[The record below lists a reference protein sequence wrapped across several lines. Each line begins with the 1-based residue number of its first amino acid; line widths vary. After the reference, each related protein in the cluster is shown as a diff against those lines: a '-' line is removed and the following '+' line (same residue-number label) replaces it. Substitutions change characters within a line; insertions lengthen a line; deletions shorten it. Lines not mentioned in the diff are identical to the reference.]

1 MYFQNTQC
9 LYEEAQ
15 AASTSFTLAL
25 EMFLLLKVRNCDR
38 NLVSHTIH
46 HDLISSDNSLKNAC
60 QTLRRHLLSK

>member
-15 AASTSFTLAL
+15 AAFTSFTLAL

-46 HDLISSDNSLKNAC
+46 HDLISSDNSLTKC
-60 QTLRRHLLSK
+60 LSDLEKTFVI